1 MVYLTAVR
9 GELAWAM
16 RLKFDARARA
26 ILRRLPVVNIYSAAE
41 LVLLAALAVQCA
53 RLAWVVLTP
62 VSPLGA
68 WVPAAPTV
76 PADAAGVLAG
86 FDPFYRVSGQAQPQ
100 GPSAVTSLQLTLFGT
115 RMDSAQARGAAIIAG
130 PDGVQKSVAIGEEV
144 APGVI
149 LKSVAFDHV
158 TLDRGGQ
165 SEDLFLDQSGGG
177 TTSTA
182 ATPGVG
188 GAPVSPPVMPGTAPP
203 PDSPGGGGPAAGGA
217 TVSPQQLRSEINAI
231 PRIEGGKI
239 NGVTVRGQGGAAF
252 RAAGLRDG
260 DVITTVAGREITGAG
275 DLDLLTRARASGGT
289 LSLTV
294 ERGGQPLPL
303 TIPVA
308 R

>member
-1 MVYLTAVR
+1 
-9 GELAWAM
+9 M

-26 ILRRLPVVNIYSAAE
+26 ILRRLPVVDIHSAAE
-41 LVLLAALAVQCA
+41 LALIAALAVQCA

-68 WVPAAPTV
+68 WVPAGPTV

-86 FDPFYRVSGQAQPQ
+86 FDPFYRVSGAQAQ
-100 GPSAVTSLQLTLFGT
+100 GPAVVTSLQLTLYGT
-115 RMDSAQARGAAIIAG
+115 RMDDAQARGAAIIAG
-130 PDGVQKSVAIGEEV
+130 PDGVQNSVAIGEEV
-144 APGVI
+144 APGVV
-149 LKSVAFDHV
+149 LKAVAFDHV
-158 TLDRGGQ
+158 TLERGGR
-165 SEDLFLDQSGGG
+165 SEDLFLDQSGSG
-177 TTSTA
+177 TGSAPGAGA
-182 ATPGVG
+182 AMPG
-188 GAPVSPPVMPGTAPP
+188 GAAPQPPSPPVMPGTAA
-203 PDSPGGGGPAAGGA
+203 PDTMAGGPLAANSA
-217 TVSPQQLRSEINAI
+217 TVSPQQLRSEISAI
-231 PRIEGGKI
+231 PRIEAGRM

-260 DVITTVAGREITGAG
+260 DVITTVAGREISSPA
-275 DLDLLTRARASGGT
+275 DLDMLTRARAAGGT